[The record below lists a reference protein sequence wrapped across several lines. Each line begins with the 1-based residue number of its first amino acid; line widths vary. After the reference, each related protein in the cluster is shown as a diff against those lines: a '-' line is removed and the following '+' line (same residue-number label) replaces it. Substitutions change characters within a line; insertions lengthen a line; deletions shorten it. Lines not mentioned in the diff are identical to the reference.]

1 MSKEK
6 SSELVHAPSIRDE
19 ANEKA
24 SFSSLAGDQIGTLAS
39 LSPSTHSDNPF
50 FVPNLEYTSAEEAEV
65 VRIIDWR
72 LFPWILLTTFVL
84 NMDRTNNSNAISD
97 NLPADLWFNTN
108 VVNTATAMYSGIFTV
123 FCFTGA
129 VIAKI
134 VGPSKCKSLD
144 NFFCVLVMHLMYM
157 I

>member
-65 VRIIDWR
+65 RRCVSVQEG
-72 LFPWILLTTFVL
+72 VL
-84 NMDRTNNSNAISD
+84 EEEQKAFRTRAGEMLS
-97 NLPADLWFNTN
+97 
-108 VVNTATAMYSGIFTV
+108 
-123 FCFTGA
+123 
-129 VIAKI
+129 
-134 VGPSKCKSLD
+134 
-144 NFFCVLVMHLMYM
+144 
-157 I
+157 